1 MHKTTRKR
9 FSAQHLAASLAL
21 TLAAIPAAHALE
33 IQLPQETASYQPS
46 DLPGYRLAQQNC
58 MTCHSAQYASSQPHS
73 LGRAYWDATVK
84 KMKAAYGAPLRDEA
98 IPVMADYLV
107 KTYGAERS
115 ATTAAAA
122 AAATATAKP
131 AAAAAAA
138 PAKAHDASSLLAA
151 NNCLACH
158 AVDKKV
164 VGPAFHDVAAKYAGQ
179 PNAIG
184 AVMQSIRNGGSGK
197 WGPVPMPPFASVSD
211 ADLRELAGWVLGR

>member
-9 FSAQHLAASLAL
+9 FSPQHLVASLAL
-21 TLAAIPAAHALE
+21 TLAAVPAAHALD
-33 IQLPQETASYQPS
+33 IQLPPETASYQS
-46 DLPGYRLAQQNC
+46 SELPGYRLVQQNC
-58 MTCHSAQYASSQPHS
+58 MTCHAAQYVTSQPHT

-84 KMKAAYGAPLRDEA
+84 KMKTAFGAPLRDED
-98 IPVMADYLV
+98 IPVIADYLV

-115 ATTAAAA
+115 ATAAVSTSTGTGMTAAAV
-122 AAATATAKP
+122 
-131 AAAAAAA
+131 A
-138 PAKAHDASSLLAA
+138 PAPGKPHDASALLAA

-164 VGPAFHDVAAKYAGQ
+164 VGPAFHDVAAKYVGK
-179 PNAIG
+179 PDAIG
-184 AVMQSIRNGGSGK
+184 TVMQSIRTGGSGK